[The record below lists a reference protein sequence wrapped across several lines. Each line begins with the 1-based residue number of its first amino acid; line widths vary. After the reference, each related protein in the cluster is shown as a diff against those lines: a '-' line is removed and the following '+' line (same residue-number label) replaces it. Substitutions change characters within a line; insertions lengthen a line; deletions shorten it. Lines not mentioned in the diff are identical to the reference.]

1 MEFATPGPL
10 LYNRWVRGEFMIQS
24 KMKWK
29 FTYKGPQK
37 SGKGLP
43 GVTPLTKQLLEK
55 RDILDPKS
63 AERFLNPSVDQLHD
77 PLLMEGMEQA
87 VARVKGAIDAGEPIL
102 VFGDYDADGVSS
114 TSVMVEALRKAGA
127 TCDFYI
133 PNRFTEGYG
142 PNKDAFQFAFDSGY
156 AVIITV
162 DTGIAAMEE
171 ADFAKEL
178 GIDLI
183 ITDHHEVQEVL
194 PNAHSII
201 HPKTSAD
208 YPFQELAGV
217 GVAFK
222 FAQALLGRFPKEFL
236 DLVVI
241 GTIADLVP
249 LKGENRVLAAIGLQA
264 ISRSTRPGILAL
276 RKVCSLEG
284 NMNEETIGFTIGPR
298 LNAVGRLQDASPAV
312 DLLLS
317 EDLEEAEQ
325 IATFINQLN
334 QERQKIVA
342 TIAKEAEEMVTCT
355 EGEAENVIVVAKE
368 GWNPGV
374 LGIVASK
381 LVRQFDRPAIVLAID
396 SEKGEAKGSA
406 RSIDAFDLFTNCM
419 EVRERFI
426 HFGGHAQAAGMT
438 LAIDQIEGLRDDLIQ
453 LAEEKLSE
461 DDYQQVLDIETTVEL
476 EDISLKQIEEVDQ
489 LRPFGMGNPKPLFHL
504 KHTPKEVRLIG
515 SKKNHLKFQFQSNQS
530 RIDGIAFGMGDLY
543 SQIAPQASLDMVGEL
558 GVNEWNGRKNLQVM
572 IKDISVKEWQLF
584 DHRGSKHLEK
594 NLLVPPKEDYIA
606 VSFQGQTEAPCN
618 VPVYQ
623 ADTFLQTTAID
634 GLLLID
640 LPDRMSELTDLLSKV
655 EARKVFACY
664 HLRESAFLK
673 TWPSRDHFKWFY
685 GMLLK
690 RGSFNL
696 QKEADLLAERKG
708 WDRSMV
714 EFISEVFF
722 ELDFVK
728 IDDGV
733 ITVEAEPSQKD
744 LQESSLYRERE
755 EQLQMEQTLYY
766 STYKELKKWFDQY
779 LNQRFKHVK
788 EEVVNGL

>member
-1 MEFATPGPL
+1 
-10 LYNRWVRGEFMIQS
+10 MIQS
-24 KMKWK
+24 NMKWN
-29 FTYKGPQK
+29 FTYRDRDPEKRR
-37 SGKGLP
+37 SELS
-43 GVTPLTKQLLEK
+43 GVTSLTQQLLEK
-55 RDILDPKS
+55 REIFNSED
-63 AERFLNPSVDQLHD
+63 AVRFLNPSVDQLHD
-77 PLLMEGMEQA
+77 PFLMDGMDRA
-87 VARVKGAIDAGEPIL
+87 ISRVRKAIETEESIL

-114 TSVMVEALRKAGA
+114 TSVMVQALRAAGA
-127 TCDFYI
+127 ECDFYI

-142 PNKDAFQFAFDSGY
+142 PNKEAFQFAHDSGY

-162 DTGIAAMEE
+162 DTGIAAIDE

-183 ITDHHEVQEVL
+183 ITDHHEVQKVL
-194 PNAHSII
+194 PDAYSII
-201 HPKTSAD
+201 HPKTSAE

-222 FAQALLGRFPKEFL
+222 FAEALLGRFPKEFL

-249 LKGENRVLAAIGLQA
+249 LKGENRVLAALGLQS
-264 ISRSTRPGILAL
+264 ISKSTRPGIQAL
-276 RKVCSLEG
+276 RKVCDLDG
-284 NMNEETIGFTIGPR
+284 DMNEETIGFTIGPR
-298 LNAVGRLQDASPAV
+298 LNAVGRLQDATPAV

-317 EDLEEAEQ
+317 DAVEEAEE
-325 IATFINQLN
+325 IAVFINQLN

-342 TIAKEAEEMVTCT
+342 EIAKEAEDMVSLR

-406 RSIDAFDLFTNCM
+406 RSIAAFDLFSNCM
-419 EVRERFI
+419 EVRHRFL

-438 LAIDQIEGLRDDLIQ
+438 LEVSQIEGLRKDLIQ
-453 LAEEKLSE
+453 VADEKLSAE
-461 DDYQQVLDIETTVEL
+461 DYQQVLDIETTVEL

-530 RIDGIAFGMGDLY
+530 RVDGIAFGMGDLY
-543 SQIAPQASLDMVGEL
+543 PQIAPHTSLDIVGEL
-558 GVNEWNGRKNLQVM
+558 GINEWNGRKNLQVM
-572 IKDISVKEWQLF
+572 IKDIRVQEWQLF
-584 DHRGSKHLEK
+584 DHRGSKHIEK
-594 NLLVPPKEDYIA
+594 NIVIPHNETYLS
-606 VSFQGQTEAPCN
+606 VSFQGQKEGPCGT
-618 VPVYQ
+618 PVYH
-623 ADTFLQTTAID
+623 ANDFSENTSFD
-634 GLLLID
+634 GLLIID
-640 LPDRMSELTDLLSKV
+640 LPDRMDEMTQLLEKIKV
-655 EARKVFACY
+655 GKVFACY
-664 HLRESAFLK
+664 HLQESTFLK
-673 TWPSRDHFKWFY
+673 TWPSREHFKWFY
-685 GMLLK
+685 GMLMK
-690 RGSFNL
+690 RGRFNL
-696 QKEADLLAERKG
+696 HKEADLLARRKG

-714 EFISEVFF
+714 DFISEVFF

-728 IDDGV
+728 IEDGI
-733 ITVEAEPSQKD
+733 ITVESEPSQKD
-744 LQESSLYRERE
+744 LRESSLYQGRE
-755 EQLQMEQTLYY
+755 EQLQMEQKLYY
-766 STYKELKKWFDQY
+766 STYKELKDWFDQY
-779 LNQRFKHVK
+779 LSQRFKHVK

>member
-1 MEFATPGPL
+1 
-10 LYNRWVRGEFMIQS
+10 MIQS

-29 FTYKGPQK
+29 FTYKEPSSSAG
-37 SGKGLP
+37 GLA
-43 GVTPLTKQLLEK
+43 GLTPLTKQLLEK
-55 RDILDPKS
+55 RGIFEADA
-63 AERFLNPSVDQLHD
+63 AERFLNPSMDQLHD
-77 PLLMEGMEQA
+77 PFLMDGMEQA
-87 VARVKGAIDAGEPIL
+87 IARIKDAVEKGEPIL

-114 TSVMVEALRKAGA
+114 TTLMIEALREAGA
-127 TCDFYI
+127 DCDFYI

-142 PNKDAFQFAFDSGY
+142 PNKEAFQFASDSGY

-162 DTGIAAMEE
+162 DTGIAAIEE
-171 ADFAKEL
+171 ASFAKEL
-178 GIDLI
+178 GLDLI

-194 PNAHSII
+194 PDAHTII

-236 DLVVI
+236 DLAVI

-249 LKGENRVLAAIGLQA
+249 LVGENRVLASFGLKA
-264 ISRSTRPGILAL
+264 ISRSTRPGIQAL
-276 RKVCSLEG
+276 RQVCNIEG
-284 NMNEETIGFTIGPR
+284 DMNEETIGFTIGPR
-298 LNAVGRLQDASPAV
+298 INAVGRLQDATPGV

-317 EDLEEAEQ
+317 RDLEESQE
-325 IATFINQLN
+325 IAGFINQLN

-342 TIAKEAEEMVTCT
+342 SIAKEAEEMVQAKDGST
-355 EGEAENVIVVAKE
+355 EEVIVVAKE

-406 RSIDAFDLFTNCM
+406 RSIDAFDLFSNCM
-419 EVRERFI
+419 EVRHRFI

-438 LAIDQIEGLRDDLIQ
+438 LSVGEIDALRDDLIR
-453 LAEEKLSE
+453 LAKEKLTD
-461 DDYQQVLDIETTVEL
+461 DDYQQVLDVETTVNL
-476 EDISLKQIEEVDQ
+476 EDISLQQIDEVDR

-504 KHTPKEVRLIG
+504 KQTPKEVRLIG
-515 SKKNHLKFQFQSNQS
+515 SKKNHLKFQFQDQQTKV
-530 RIDGIAFGMGDLY
+530 DGIAFGMGDLY
-543 SQIAPQASLDMVGEL
+543 SQLSPHSPLEMVGEL

-572 IKDISVKEWQLF
+572 IKDIRVKEWQLF
-584 DHRGSKHLEK
+584 DHRGSRHIEK
-594 NLLVPPKEDYIA
+594 NIVIPHGERYAA
-606 VSFQGQTEAPCN
+606 VTFQGKTEAPCE
-618 VPVYQ
+618 VPVFQ
-623 ADTFLQTTAID
+623 PEDLSNKDSFD

-640 LPDRMSELTDLLSKV
+640 LPEQMSDLTNLLNTIEISKLY
-655 EARKVFACY
+655 ACY
-664 HLRESAFLK
+664 HLEESTFLK

-685 GMLLK
+685 GMLWK
-690 RGSFNL
+690 RGSFNMD
-696 QKEADLLAERKG
+696 KEADLLAKRKG

-722 ELDFVK
+722 ELGFVK
-728 IDDGV
+728 MKDG
-733 ITVEAEPSQKD
+733 ILTVESEPSQKD
-744 LQESSLYRERE
+744 LRESSLYRKRE
-755 EQLQMEQTLYY
+755 EQLQLEQTLYY
-766 STYKELKKWFDQY
+766 STYKELKEWFDRY
-779 LNQRFKHVK
+779 LNQRSKQVK

>member
-1 MEFATPGPL
+1 
-10 LYNRWVRGEFMIQS
+10 MIQS

-29 FTYKGPQK
+29 FTYRNPEE
-37 SGKGLP
+37 SSVGLP
-43 GVTPLTKQLLEK
+43 GVTPLTQQLLEK
-55 RDILDPKS
+55 RGIYD
-63 AERFLNPSVDQLHD
+63 AETADRFLKPSIDQLHD
-77 PLLMEGMEQA
+77 PMLMEGMDRA
-87 VARVKGAIDAGEPIL
+87 VARVKEAIASDQSIL
-102 VFGDYDADGVSS
+102 VFGDYDADGVTS

-127 TCDFYI
+127 DCDFYI

-142 PNKDAFQFAFDSGY
+142 PNKEAFQFAFDSGY
-156 AVIITV
+156 ALIITV

-171 ADFAKEL
+171 ATFAKDL

-194 PNAHSII
+194 PDAYAII

-222 FAQALLGRFPKEFL
+222 FAHALLGRFPKEFL

-249 LKGENRVLAAIGLQA
+249 LKGENRVLASVGLQA
-264 ISRSTRPGILAL
+264 ISHSNRPGIQAL
-276 RKVCSLEG
+276 RKVCSIEG
-284 NMNEETIGFTIGPR
+284 DMNEETIGFTIGPR
-298 LNAVGRLQDASPAV
+298 LNAVGRLQDATPAV

-317 EDLEEAEQ
+317 EDREEAEQ
-325 IATFINQLN
+325 NAAFINQLN

-342 TIAKEAEEMVTCT
+342 AIAKEAEEMVSV
-355 EGEAENVIVVAKE
+355 ENGEAENVIVVAKE

-396 SEKGEAKGSA
+396 EEKGEAKGSA
-406 RSIDAFDLFTNCM
+406 RSIDAFDLFANCM
-419 EVRERFI
+419 EIRHRFI

-438 LAIDQIEGLRDDLIQ
+438 LALDQIDDLRSDLIS
-453 LAEEKLSE
+453 LAEEKLSD

-476 EDISLKQIEEVDQ
+476 EDISLKQIEEVNQ

-515 SKKNHLKFQFQSNQS
+515 SKKNHLKFQFQSQQS
-530 RIDGIAFGMGDLY
+530 RVDGIAFGLGDLY
-543 SQIAPQASLDMVGEL
+543 QQISPQAPLDVVGEL
-558 GVNEWNGRKNLQVM
+558 GINEWNGRKNLQVM
-572 IKDISVKEWQLF
+572 IKDLSVKEWQLF
-584 DHRGSKHLEK
+584 DHRGSKHIEK
-594 NLLVPPKEDYIA
+594 NLIIPPNQTFAA
-606 VSFQGQTEAPCN
+606 VSFQGAEQAPCD
-618 VPVYQ
+618 VPVIQ
-623 ADTFLQTTAID
+623 ADTLDHGESFD

-640 LPDRMSELTDLLSKV
+640 LPERMSDMTELLSKL
-655 EARKVFACY
+655 ETRKVFACY
-664 HLRESAFLK
+664 HIQESTFLK

-690 RGSFNL
+690 RGRFNL
-696 QKEADLLAERKG
+696 HEEADLLANRKG
-708 WDRSMV
+708 WDKSMV

-722 ELDFVK
+722 ELDFVRIK
-728 IDDGV
+728 DGI
-733 ITVEAEPSQKD
+733 ITAESEPSQKD
-744 LQESSLYRERE
+744 LRESSLYLQRE
-755 EQLQMEQTLYY
+755 EQLQIERTLYY
-766 STYKELKKWFDQY
+766 STYKELKSWFDQY
-779 LNQRFKHVK
+779 MNQRFKQVK
-788 EEVVNGL
+788 EEVTNGL

>member
-1 MEFATPGPL
+1 
-10 LYNRWVRGEFMIQS
+10 MIQS

-29 FTYKGPQK
+29 FTYRNPEE
-37 SGKGLP
+37 SSVGLP
-43 GVTPLTKQLLEK
+43 GVTPLTQQLLEK
-55 RDILDPKS
+55 RGIYD
-63 AERFLNPSVDQLHD
+63 AETADRFLKPSIDQLHD
-77 PLLMEGMEQA
+77 PMLMEGMDRA
-87 VARVKGAIDAGEPIL
+87 VARVKEAIASDQSIL
-102 VFGDYDADGVSS
+102 VFGDYDADGVTS

-127 TCDFYI
+127 DCDFYI

-142 PNKDAFQFAFDSGY
+142 PNKEAFQFAFDSGY
-156 AVIITV
+156 ALIITV

-171 ADFAKEL
+171 ATFAKDL

-194 PNAHSII
+194 PDAYAII
-201 HPKTSAD
+201 HPKTSGD

-222 FAQALLGRFPKEFL
+222 FAHALLGRFPKEFL

-249 LKGENRVLAAIGLQA
+249 LKGENRVLASVGLQA
-264 ISRSTRPGILAL
+264 ISHSNRPGIQAL
-276 RKVCSLEG
+276 RKVCSIEG
-284 NMNEETIGFTIGPR
+284 DMNEETIGFTIGPR
-298 LNAVGRLQDASPAV
+298 LNAVGRLQDATPAV

-325 IATFINQLN
+325 IAAFINQLN

-342 TIAKEAEEMVTCT
+342 AIAKEAEEMVSV
-355 EGEAENVIVVAKE
+355 ENGEAENVIVVAKE

-396 SEKGEAKGSA
+396 EEKGEAKGSA
-406 RSIDAFDLFTNCM
+406 RSIDAFDLFANCM
-419 EVRERFI
+419 EIRHRFI

-438 LAIDQIEGLRDDLIQ
+438 LALDQIDDLRSDLIS
-453 LAEEKLSE
+453 LAEEKLSD

-476 EDISLKQIEEVDQ
+476 EDISLKQIEEVNQ

-515 SKKNHLKFQFQSNQS
+515 SKKNHLKFQFQSQQS
-530 RIDGIAFGMGDLY
+530 RVDGIAFGLGDLY
-543 SQIAPQASLDMVGEL
+543 QQISPQAPLDVVGEL
-558 GVNEWNGRKNLQVM
+558 GINEWNGRKNLQVM
-572 IKDISVKEWQLF
+572 IKDLSVKEWQLF
-584 DHRGSKHLEK
+584 DHRGSKHIEK
-594 NLLVPPKEDYIA
+594 NLIIPPNQTFAA
-606 VSFQGQTEAPCN
+606 VSFQGAEQAPFD
-618 VPVYQ
+618 VPVIQ
-623 ADTFLQTTAID
+623 ADTLDHGESFD

-640 LPDRMSELTDLLSKV
+640 LPERMSDMTELLSKL
-655 EARKVFACY
+655 ETRKVFACY
-664 HLRESAFLK
+664 HIQESTFLK

-690 RGSFNL
+690 RGRFNL
-696 QKEADLLAERKG
+696 HEEADLLANRKG
-708 WDRSMV
+708 WDKSMV

-722 ELDFVK
+722 ELDFVRMK
-728 IDDGV
+728 DGI
-733 ITVEAEPSQKD
+733 ITAESEPSQKD
-744 LQESSLYRERE
+744 LRESSLYLQRE
-755 EQLQMEQTLYY
+755 EQLQIERTLYY
-766 STYKELKKWFDQY
+766 STYKELKSWFDQY
-779 LNQRFKHVK
+779 MNQRSKQVK
-788 EEVVNGL
+788 EEVTNGL

>member
-1 MEFATPGPL
+1 
-10 LYNRWVRGEFMIQS
+10 MIQS
-24 KMKWK
+24 KMKWN
-29 FTYKGPQK
+29 FTYRDLSQT
-37 SGKGLP
+37 SEGLA
-43 GVTPLTKQLLEK
+43 GVTPLTRQLLEK
-55 RDILDPKS
+55 REIYDAQTAESFLHPSLD
-63 AERFLNPSVDQLHD
+63 DLHD
-77 PLLMEGMEQA
+77 PFLMDGMEKSIS
-87 VARVKGAIDAGEPIL
+87 RVKEAIAQEEPIL

-114 TSVMVEALRKAGA
+114 TTLMVEALRKAGA
-127 TCDFYI
+127 DCDFYI

-142 PNKDAFQFAFDSGY
+142 PNEAAFRFASDSGY

-162 DTGIAAMEE
+162 DTGIAAIPE
-171 ADFAKEL
+171 AAFAKEL

-194 PNAHSII
+194 PEAFSII

-236 DLVVI
+236 DLAVI

-249 LKGENRVLAAIGLQA
+249 LKGENRILAAVGLQA
-264 ISRSTRPGILAL
+264 ISRSNRPGIQAL
-276 RKVCSLEG
+276 REVCSIEG
-284 NMNEETIGFTIGPR
+284 DMNEETIGFTIGPR

-317 EDLEEAEQ
+317 ESLEEAKE
-325 IATFINQLN
+325 IAAFINQLN

-342 TIAKEAEEMVTCT
+342 AIAKEAEEMVMNQ
-355 EGEAENVIVVAKE
+355 EGDTDNVIVVAKE

-381 LVRQFDRPAIVLAID
+381 LVRQFDRPSIVLAID
-396 SEKGEAKGSA
+396 PEKGEAKGSA
-406 RSIDAFDLFTNCM
+406 RSIAAYDLFANCM
-419 EVRERFI
+419 EVRGRFL

-438 LAIDQIEGLRDDLIQ
+438 LKVEEIEGLRRDLIQ

-461 DDYQQVLDIETTVEL
+461 DDYQQVLEVETTVAL

-515 SKKNHLKFQFQSNQS
+515 SKKNHLKFQFQSEQA
-530 RIDGIAFGMGDLY
+530 RVDGIAFGMGDLY
-543 SQIAPQASLDMVGEL
+543 SQLSPQATLDIVGEL
-558 GVNEWNGRKNLQVM
+558 GINEWNGRKNLQVM
-572 IKDISVKEWQLF
+572 IKDIRVDEWQLF
-584 DHRGSKHLEK
+584 DYRGSKHIEK
-594 NLLVPPKEDYIA
+594 NLVIPPAESYTA
-606 VSFQGQTEAPCN
+606 VSFRNQTKAPLDL
-618 VPVYQ
+618 PVFR
-623 ADTFLQTTAID
+623 AEDLPREGDMD

-640 LPDRMSELTDLLSKV
+640 LPQTMSQLSELLERLQV
-655 EARKVFACY
+655 RKVFACY
-664 HLRESAFLK
+664 HLEESTFLK

-690 RGSFNL
+690 RGSFNIE
-696 QKEADLLAERKG
+696 KESDLLADRKG

-728 IDDGV
+728 IKNGI
-733 ITVEAEPSQKD
+733 ITVASQPSQKD
-744 LQESSLYRERE
+744 LNESSLYRERE
-755 EQLQMEQTLYY
+755 EQLQMERTLYY
-766 STYKELKKWFDQY
+766 STYKELKDWFDQH
-779 LNQRFKHVK
+779 LNQPSKHVK
-788 EEVVNGL
+788 EEVVYGL

>member
-1 MEFATPGPL
+1 
-10 LYNRWVRGEFMIQS
+10 MIQS

-29 FTYKGPQK
+29 FTYRDPEE
-37 SGKGLP
+37 SNIGLP
-43 GVTPLTKQLLEK
+43 GVTPLTQQLLEK
-55 RDILDPKS
+55 RGIMDPAAADS
-63 AERFLNPSVDQLHD
+63 FLNPTIEQLHD
-77 PLLMEGMEQA
+77 PMLMDGMQRA
-87 VARVKGAIDAGEPIL
+87 VTRVNDAIASEEPIL
-102 VFGDYDADGVSS
+102 VFGDYDADGVTS

-127 TCDFYI
+127 LCDFYI

-142 PNKDAFQFAFDSGY
+142 PNKEAFQFAFDSGY
-156 AVIITV
+156 TLIITV
-162 DTGIAAMEE
+162 DTGIAAIEE
-171 ADFAKEL
+171 AAFAKEL

-194 PNAHSII
+194 PDAYSII
-201 HPKTSAD
+201 HPKTSAN

-222 FAQALLGRFPKEFL
+222 FAQSLLGRFPKEFL

-249 LKGENRVLAAIGLQA
+249 LKGENRVLAAIGLKA
-264 ISRSTRPGILAL
+264 ISRSTRPGIQAL
-276 RKVCSLEG
+276 RKVCNIDGE
-284 NMNEETIGFTIGPR
+284 MNEETIGFSIGPR
-298 LNAVGRLQDASPAV
+298 LNAVGRLQDAGPAV

-317 EDLEEAEQ
+317 ENQEEAEQ
-325 IATFINQLN
+325 IALFINQLN
-334 QERQKIVA
+334 QERQKIVTA
-342 TIAKEAEEMVTCT
+342 IAKEAEEMVCCKD
-355 EGEAENVIVVAKE
+355 GEAENVLVVAKE

-396 SEKGEAKGSA
+396 EEKGEAKGSA
-406 RSIDAFDLFTNCM
+406 RSIDAFDLFSNCM
-419 EVRERFI
+419 EVRHRFK

-438 LAIDQIEGLRDDLIQ
+438 LDINQVDGLREDLIQ
-453 LAEEKLSE
+453 LAQEKLSE
-461 DDYQQVLDIETTVEL
+461 EDYQQVLDVETTVDL
-476 EDISLKQIEEVDQ
+476 TDITLKQIEEVNQ

-515 SKKNHLKFQFQSNQS
+515 SKKNHLKFQFQSEQT
-530 RIDGIAFGMGDLY
+530 RVDGIAFGMGDLY
-543 SQIAPQASLDMVGEL
+543 QQISPHAALDVVGEL
-558 GVNEWNGRKNLQVM
+558 GINEWNGRKNVQVM
-572 IKDISVKEWQLF
+572 IKDLSVKEWQLF
-584 DHRGSKHLEK
+584 DHRGSTHIEK
-594 NLLVPPKEDYIA
+594 NIMIPPEEAFVA
-606 VSFQGQTEAPCN
+606 VGFQGETQAPCN
-618 VPVYQ
+618 LPVVQ
-623 ADTFLQTTAID
+623 ADSVTQGDSYD
-634 GLLLID
+634 GVLLID
-640 LPDRMSELTDLLSKV
+640 LPGRVSEMRDLLTKIKGQKIFV
-655 EARKVFACY
+655 CY
-664 HLRESAFLK
+664 HLKESTFLK

-696 QKEADLLAERKG
+696 HKEADLLAKRKG

-728 IDDGV
+728 MEDGI
-733 ITVEAEPSQKD
+733 ITVESEPSQKD

-755 EQLQMEQTLYY
+755 EQLQMERTLYY
-766 STYKELKKWFDQY
+766 STYNELKSWFDQY
-779 LNQRFKHVK
+779 VNQPVKHVK